1 MEKIRP
7 VPTFS
12 RTSSTRGMGIWP
24 RMLRLFSFLKLTVM
38 RMSPDFFGMITT
50 GLAHGDVECW
60 LMLAAKN
67 LSKAASTFL
76 AVGGLMR

>member
-1 MEKIRP
+1 
-7 VPTFS
+7 
-12 RTSSTRGMGIWP
+12 
-24 RMLRLFSFLKLTVM
+24 
-38 RMSPDFFGMITT
+38 MSPDFFGMITT

-76 AVGGLMR
+76 AVGVLMR